1 MSPTE
6 AKPTWLEIIKA
17 GSFCSL
23 MLQVSTTFTFFIVV
37 VVVVIV
43 VVVVVVV
50 GVIVIIDVVVVVVV
64 VVVIVATSL
73 IYSLHFRS
81 IMDSGVNIMTR
92 WSLMGNL

>member
-6 AKPTWLEIIKA
+6 AKPTWFEIIKA

-37 VVVVIV
+37 VVLVI
-43 VVVVVVV
+43 
-50 GVIVIIDVVVVVVV
+50 DVVV

-81 IMDSGVNIMTR
+81 IMDSGVNITTR
-92 WSLMGNL
+92 

>member
-6 AKPTWLEIIKA
+6 AKPTRLEIIKA

-37 VVVVIV
+37 VVLVI

-50 GVIVIIDVVVVVVV
+50 GVIVIIDVVV

-81 IMDSGVNIMTR
+81 IMDSGVNITTR
-92 WSLMGNL
+92 